1 MNLEQLKNLQQ
12 ELLGIIFLIL
22 APASAE
28 EERDMKERALKI
40 IDELKDHINDCIEIS
55 NRRMT
60 ILDYIIL
67 CDSQDNVRLNNR
79 SLLDLE
85 DAVKSIGGQTLQ
97 NLEQVDG
104 TSLEVIQNLSHE
116 EMLAIIE
123 QARNAHLRQI
133 QYYAALITF
142 TLGTSITHSIR
153 LDRQVPLGETGAA
166 IFRATLGGL
175 LSVPMWVIPMGI
187 MTPIIQSVLRNSEC
201 RPRHIMQN
209 IVEYSTANTSS
220 IIGLFAALDVGITA
234 FRSIVRTN
242 MEFGESLRSGL
253 MTKTATAIGICAG
266 AALSTALMRR
276 AFAPISTN
284 LESVATE
291 QPNIQEQSI

>member
-1 MNLEQLKNLQQ
+1 M
-12 ELLGIIFLIL
+12 
-22 APASAE
+22 
-28 EERDMKERALKI
+28 
-40 IDELKDHINDCIEIS
+40 
-55 NRRMT
+55 
-60 ILDYIIL
+60 
-67 CDSQDNVRLNNR
+67 
-79 SLLDLE
+79 
-85 DAVKSIGGQTLQ
+85 
-97 NLEQVDG
+97 
-104 TSLEVIQNLSHE
+104 EVIQNLSHE

-123 QARNAHLRQI
+123 QASNEHLRQI
-133 QYYAALITF
+133 QYCAALITF
-142 TLGTSITHSIR
+142 KLGTLITHSIR

-220 IIGLFAALDVGITA
+220 IIRLFAALDVGITA

-253 MTKTATAIGICAG
+253 MTKTATATATGICAG

>member
-1 MNLEQLKNLQQ
+1 MNLEQLKKLQQ

-22 APASAE
+22 APASAKE
-28 EERDMKERALKI
+28 EKDMKDRALKI
-40 IDELKDHINDCIEIS
+40 IDELKDHINDCIEMNNLRI
-55 NRRMT
+55 T
-60 ILDYIIL
+60 ILDCIVL

-104 TSLEVIQNLSHE
+104 TSLGVTQNSSRE
-116 EMLAIIE
+116 ETLALIE
-123 QARNAHLRQI
+123 QARNVYLRGM
-133 QYYAALITF
+133 QYCAAYMTF
-142 TLGTSITHSIR
+142 RLATSITHSIR

-220 IIGLFAALDVGITA
+220 ALGLSAALNVGITA
-234 FRSIVRTN
+234 FRSIVGTN

-253 MTKTATAIGICAG
+253 MTKTATTIGICAG

-291 QPNIQEQSI
+291 QPNIQEHSI

>member
-1 MNLEQLKNLQQ
+1 M
-12 ELLGIIFLIL
+12 
-22 APASAE
+22 
-28 EERDMKERALKI
+28 M
-40 IDELKDHINDCIEIS
+40 
-55 NRRMT
+55 
-60 ILDYIIL
+60 
-67 CDSQDNVRLNNR
+67 
-79 SLLDLE
+79 
-85 DAVKSIGGQTLQ
+85 
-97 NLEQVDG
+97 
-104 TSLEVIQNLSHE
+104 
-116 EMLAIIE
+116 
-123 QARNAHLRQI
+123 
-133 QYYAALITF
+133 QYCAALATF
-142 TLGTSITHSIR
+142 TLATLITHSIR

-187 MTPIIQSVLRNSEC
+187 MTPIIESVSEC
-201 RPRHIMQN
+201 RPRHIMQS

-220 IIGLFAALDVGITA
+220 ALGLSAALNVGITAALNVGITA
-234 FRSIVRTN
+234 FRSIVGTN

-253 MTKTATAIGICAG
+253 MTKTATTIGICAG

>member
-1 MNLEQLKNLQQ
+1 M
-12 ELLGIIFLIL
+12 
-22 APASAE
+22 
-28 EERDMKERALKI
+28 
-40 IDELKDHINDCIEIS
+40 
-55 NRRMT
+55 
-60 ILDYIIL
+60 
-67 CDSQDNVRLNNR
+67 
-79 SLLDLE
+79 
-85 DAVKSIGGQTLQ
+85 
-97 NLEQVDG
+97 
-104 TSLEVIQNLSHE
+104 EVIQNFSHE

-123 QARNAHLRQI
+123 QVSNVYLRLI
-133 QYYAALITF
+133 QYYAASITF
-142 TLGTSITHSIR
+142 RLATSITHSIR

-187 MTPIIQSVLRNSEC
+187 MTPIIQSVLENSEC
-201 RPRHIMQN
+201 RPRHIMQST
-209 IVEYSTANTSS
+209 VEYSTANTSS
-220 IIGLFAALDVGITA
+220 IIGLSAALDVGITA
-234 FRSIVRTN
+234 FISIVRTN

>member
-1 MNLEQLKNLQQ
+1 MKKLQL

-28 EERDMKERALKI
+28 EEKDMKDRALKI

-60 ILDYIIL
+60 ILDCIIS

-104 TSLEVIQNLSHE
+104 TSSEVIQHSSHE
-116 EMLAIIE
+116 AMLAIIE
-123 QARNAHLRQI
+123 QGINANFRI
-133 QYYAALITF
+133 MQYCAALATF
-142 TLGTSITHSIR
+142 ILGTSITHSIR

-187 MTPIIQSVLRNSEC
+187 MTPIIESVSEC
-201 RPRHIMQN
+201 RPRHIMQS
-209 IVEYSTANTSS
+209 IVECSTANTSS
-220 IIGLFAALDVGITA
+220 ALGLFAALNVGITA
-234 FRSIVRTN
+234 FRSIVGTN

-253 MTKTATAIGICAG
+253 MTKTATTIGICAG
-266 AALSTALMRR
+266 AALSTALIRR